1 MAFFT
6 AVDGDEH
13 GLRQESNAPP
23 SPDDVIPMQ
32 NQGFAATSVP
42 RNASQAAAG
51 GAKCGAVSP
60 DPSAADPDLAGI
72 AASWPALPEPVRR
85 ATLALIGSAALP
97 SANGGGR

>member
-51 GAKCGAVSP
+51 GAE
-60 DPSAADPDLAGI
+60 SAAVPADSSPIDPDLARI
-72 AASWPALPEPVRR
+72 VATWPTLPEPIRR